1 MSRRSKR
8 LNSLKEAGGQNGRP
22 DPAATPKPAVAA
34 QPVDMRLES
43 GAGSKGATCCAP
55 TQLPTAELPDS
66 SPSDSGPRTP
76 RLPDSSVSITVA
88 LKLLDMLAVL
98 AVRLAADI
106 ANFVVGAPI
115 PPPEGKSRK
124 TRKAPVPACSLLVKS
139 LNQLNKIANDNIRML
154 VKAEAPEALIAEQR
168 MRAGNLLYNL
178 GGMLLS
184 ILEAET
190 GQMARAAAPLEPATT
205 DKFIKTLATLSRIV
219 SNAEKMREK
228 AAKVRNAECGVR
240 NAGGELSASNMGAT
254 GQASAS
260 ELARV
265 QAGEGGPAVGA
276 LHVAPAGEPA
286 QGQATEHPETVDE
299 VDGVDFVDDDD
310 EELDEFTLMLLNDK
324 PDRP

>member
-8 LNSLKEAGGQNGRP
+8 LQSLKEAVGQNGRP
-22 DPAATPKPAVAA
+22 DPAARPAATPKPAVAV
-34 QPVDMRLES
+34 QLVDTSLEF
-43 GAGSKGATCCAP
+43 GTVGKGATCCAP
-55 TQLPTAELPDS
+55 TQLPDCPVPA
-66 SPSDSGPRTP
+66 DSGPRTP
-76 RLPDSSVSITVA
+76 RLSDCSTAVA
-88 LKLLDMLAVL
+88 LRFLDLMVVL
-98 AVRLAADI
+98 ALSLAADI
-106 ANFVVGAPI
+106 RNFVVGAPV
-115 PPPEGKSRK
+115 PPPEGKGRK
-124 TRKAPVPACSLLVKS
+124 TRKPPVPGCSLLVKS

-154 VKAEAPEALIAEQR
+154 VKSEAPEALIAEQR

-190 GQMARAAAPLEPATT
+190 GLMARAAEAPDPATT

-240 NAGGELSASNMGAT
+240 NEESGVGAV
-254 GQASAS
+254 GAQHVAPG

-265 QAGEGGPAVGA
+265 QAGEEAPNVGA
-276 LHVAPAGEPA
+276 QHVAPAGEPA
-286 QGQATEHPETVDE
+286 QVQVSAEHPETVDGVDE
-299 VDGVDFVDDDD
+299 VDLVDFVDDDD
-310 EELDEFTLMLLNDK
+310 EELDEWTLMLLNEK